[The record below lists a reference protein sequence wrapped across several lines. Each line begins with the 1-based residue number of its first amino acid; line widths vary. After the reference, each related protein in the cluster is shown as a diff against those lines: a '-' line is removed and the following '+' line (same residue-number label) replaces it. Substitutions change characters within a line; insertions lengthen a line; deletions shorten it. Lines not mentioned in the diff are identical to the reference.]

1 MIKLRIQYI
10 NEEEYTSA
18 ISKIQ
23 KAFKILTISKPI
35 KNRNHLSYRVYI
47 EVI

>member
-10 NEEEYTSA
+10 NEAEYLSA

-23 KAFKILTISKPI
+23 KTFKILTISKPI

>member
-10 NEEEYTSA
+10 NEEEYISA

-35 KNRNHLSYRVYI
+35 INRNHPSYRVYV

>member
-10 NEEEYTSA
+10 NEEEYVSA
-18 ISKIQ
+18 LSKIH
-23 KAFKILTISKPI
+23 KSFKILTISKPM
-35 KNRNHLSYRVYI
+35 KNRNHPSYRVYI

>member
-10 NEEEYTSA
+10 NEKEYVSA
-18 ISKIQ
+18 IYKIQ
-23 KAFKILTISKPI
+23 KAFKILTIYKPI
-35 KNRNHLSYRVYI
+35 KNRNHPSYRVYL

>member
-1 MIKLRIQYI
+1 MIKLRIKYF
-10 NEEEYTSA
+10 NEKEYVSA

-23 KAFKILTISKPI
+23 KTFKILTISKPI
-35 KNRNHLSYRVYI
+35 KNRNHPSYRVYI

>member
-10 NEEEYTSA
+10 NEEEYISA

-35 KNRNHLSYRVYI
+35 KNRNHPSYRVYI
-47 EVI
+47 EGI